1 MRSPFR
7 FPLVFIALSTLF
19 FLLPLDIHGAI
30 VRGTLSNEQGEPT
43 PAAQILIVNVET
55 EERLAVTTDKDGNFD
70 TSLEAGEY
78 EVYQPHTE
86 GDTLLASLSLQPDEI
101 VNLDLSSS
109 AEDQGSLAAIRD
121 YEVGLTQ
128 TATID
133 SQSFTDLINPFPA
146 RKQGK
151 FSGSV
156 YWFHRNDNFDARNFF
171 DPVGEPLPEYKRNQF
186 GGTLGWIH
194 SQRLMVQGT
203 YDGLRIIQGSTLL
216 SHVPT
221 QAQKRGDFSALSDD
235 IIDPLTGEPFPGNQI
250 PQDRISPVATNA
262 LYALPDP
269 NQEDPDRNFVNN
281 DPKVRNHDYFTIK
294 VDIEPKEA
302 SKLIFNYSYRDVDQG
317 LVHPL
322 PSFNSDRVER
332 FQTGSAS
339 YNQSFSERLLATFRV
354 GLWRGWS
361 VGASRNRGSE
371 GLLDSLGI
379 NGVHV
384 EDPVE
389 EGFPDFQIS
398 GYAAFGDRNSP
409 STWTRNNLS
418 LDTGFTYALNNHTL
432 RGGFESDGKQL
443 NNIRSD
449 GLHRGRFVFNG
460 FYSGDGFSDFLLGSP
475 NSAYRGIGSDR
486 ADLRA
491 IQWELFLRDQW
502 KITPDFDLTIGARYE
517 YNQPLH
523 STRDNVSG
531 FHPLLF
537 EPPQDGEI
545 IVAGSGPPLVV
556 DIGGQQFA
564 FKRSSEFGF
573 EGAQPGSLVF
583 PDRDNWAPQLGFA
596 YSPLG
601 TNQVVLRGS
610 YSMHYSPPS
619 EWSLTSS
626 ISRNF
631 PFFYSEGVQA
641 SPSDPTISLS
651 DPFNSDAVPELRLKG
666 IEPHVEDESSHFWR
680 LELQNEFARNW
691 TFEMRY
697 IGRRGTQNTRVI
709 PGNVPLPGPEEVQAR
724 RPSPEL
730 DLTCLDSESGTSCP
744 SLPLGGFSIVT
755 DGGMYGG
762 HSFEVSAQR
771 RLSKGLAFN
780 SGFEWNRVLDDS
792 FYMNPSNPRNL
803 SAEKATAFWFPQ
815 RGLFVNYIIDLPV
828 GSGHWLGNFSDW
840 SQFILDGWRL
850 SGITHI
856 RDGRFFT
863 VRMPG
868 DPNNDGVSGDRPDR
882 IGSGHLDASERSVDQ
897 WFNTLDFAE
906 PAEAYGFGD
915 SGRNILMAPG
925 YHAWDVSVI
934 KQTRLSDGDV
944 LEFRIEF
951 FNAFNQVNF
960 DRPNSEFGTSV
971 FGTIFGAERAREIE
985 IALKYS
991 F

>member
-1 MRSPFR
+1 MRCSR
-7 FPLVFIALSTLF
+7 SVFVLLLNLWVIASMFHFSAAAAT
-19 FLLPLDIHGAI
+19 
-30 VRGTLSNEQGEPT
+30 VRGTLYNEQGKKN
-43 PAAQILIVNVET
+43 PAVRILIVNVQT
-55 EERLAVTTDKDGNFD
+55 EEQLALTTDQDGNFD
-70 TSLEAGEY
+70 TSLPAGAY
-78 EVYQPHTE
+78 EIYQPTTD
-86 GDTLLASLSLQPDEI
+86 GNTLLASLKVSSDEI
-101 VNLDLSSS
+101 LNLRLSAS
-109 AEDQGSLAAIRD
+109 ANEESSLAAIRD
-121 YEVGLTQ
+121 YEVGLSQ
-128 TATID
+128 TATIN
-133 SQSFTDLINPFPA
+133 SQSFADLINPFPA
-146 RKQGK
+146 RKQGQL
-151 FSGSV
+151 SGSV

-171 DPVGEPLPEYKRNQF
+171 DPVGQPLPEYKRNQF
-186 GGTLGWIH
+186 GGTIGWIY
-194 SQRLMVQGT
+194 SQRLIIQGT
-203 YDGLRIIQGSTLL
+203 YDGLRINQGSTLL

-221 QAQKRGDFSALSDD
+221 KAQKSGDFSELDQE

-250 PQDRISPVATNA
+250 PQDRFSPVATKA
-262 LYALPDP
+262 LSALPDP
-269 NQEDPDRNFVNN
+269 NRADIDRNFVNN
-281 DPKVRNHDYFTIK
+281 DPKVRNHDFFTLK
-294 VDIEPKEA
+294 VDYEPKEA
-302 SKLIFNYSYRDVDQG
+302 SKLILDYSYRDVDQG

-339 YNQSFSERLLATFRV
+339 YNQSFSERLLANFRV
-354 GLWRGWS
+354 ALWRGWS

-379 NGVHV
+379 DGVAV

-389 EGFPDFQIS
+389 EGFPDFQIT
-398 GYAAFGDRNSP
+398 GYAPFGDTNSP
-409 STWTRNNLS
+409 NTWTRNNLS
-418 LDTGFTYALNNHTL
+418 LDAGFTYALSNHTL

-449 GLHRGRFVFNG
+449 GLHRGRFIFNG
-460 FYSGDGFSDFLLGSP
+460 FYSGDGFADFLLGIP

-486 ADLRA
+486 ADLRSV
-491 IQWELFLRDQW
+491 QWEFFLRDQW
-502 KITPDFDLTIGARYE
+502 RITPDFDLTLGAHYE

-523 STRDNVSG
+523 SVRDNVSG

-537 EPPQDGEI
+537 ETPQDGEI

-556 DIGGQQFA
+556 DIGGEQFE

-583 PDRDNWAPQLGFA
+583 PDRNNWAPQLGFA

-610 YSMHYSPPS
+610 YSMRFSPPS
-619 EWSLTSS
+619 EWHFTNS

-631 PFFYSEGVQA
+631 PFFYSEGVEA
-641 SPSDPTISLS
+641 SPSDPTIFLS
-651 DPFNSDAVPELRLKG
+651 NPFDSDAVPELTMRG
-666 IEPHVEDESSHFWR
+666 IEPHIEDETNHFWR
-680 LELQNEFARNW
+680 LELQNEIARNW

-709 PGNVPLPGPEEVQAR
+709 PGNVPFPGPEEIQSR
-724 RPSPEL
+724 RPNPEL
-730 DLTCLDSESGTSCP
+730 GR
-744 SLPLGGFSIVT
+744 FSIVT
-755 DGGMYGG
+755 DGGSFGG

-771 RLSKGLAFN
+771 RLAKGLAFN

-803 SAEKATAFWFPQ
+803 RAERATASWFPQ
-815 RGLFVNYIIDLPV
+815 KGFFLNYIIDLPM
-828 GSGHWLGNFSDW
+828 GSGHWLGSSSSW
-840 SQFILDGWRL
+840 SRYVLDGWRL
-850 SGITHI
+850 SGVTHI

-882 IGSGHLDASERSVDQ
+882 IGPGHLESALRSVDQ
-897 WFNTLDFAE
+897 WFNTDDFAA
-906 PAEAYGFGD
+906 PEAYGFGD
-915 SGRNILMAPG
+915 SGRNILVAPG
-925 YHAWDVSVI
+925 QHVWDVSVI

-944 LEFRIEF
+944 LEFRVEL

-960 DRPNSEFGTSV
+960 DRPDSDFGTSV
-971 FGTIFGAERAREIE
+971 FGKIFGAERAREIE